1 MTHHLILCLFMML
14 PPDAA
19 LHHDRALAHHEAGR
33 LDQAIDEFAAAY
45 AALPDPRGDGDDREQ
60 MLGSLNGLLLQQHE
74 TTGAVPPLCRLGEL
88 LWNHVDALQAAYPNE
103 PGRRELTVNRE
114 RLAVVGG
121 KLAALPDGACKP
133 VETATPVVET
143 PVAEAPVAETPVAE
157 TVTEAPVVDA
167 TPARPLDA
175 ETKPRPHRGL
185 RIGGGV
191 ALGVGAGL
199 LGLMTY
205 GLVEQR
211 RRRDDAR
218 ALELEIGATI
228 SRSEYETLRDARGQA
243 RNARLFAIGT
253 GLGAAASLAIGTTL
267 LVLDHRARRGRARPI
282 ALAPW
287 WLSSGAGLTVA
298 LRLP

>member
-1 MTHHLILCLFMML
+1 MTHLLILCLLML

-19 LHHDRALAHHEAGR
+19 LHHDRAVAHHEAGR
-33 LDQAIDEFAAAY
+33 LEAAIDEFAAAY
-45 AALPDPRGDGDDREQ
+45 AALPDPRDHGDDREQ
-60 MLGSLNGLLLQQHE
+60 MLGSLNGLLLRQHE
-74 TTGAVPPLCRLGEL
+74 TTGAVQPLCRLGEL
-88 LWNHVDALQAAYPNE
+88 LWHHVDALQAAYPDE
-103 PGRRELTVNRE
+103 PGRRELMVNRE

-121 KLAALPDGACKP
+121 KLAALPDGTCMP
-133 VETATPVVET
+133 VATATPVVEPPVVEPPVVET
-143 PVAEAPVAETPVAE
+143 PVAETVIAAPVA
-157 TVTEAPVVDA
+157 DA

-175 ETKPRPHRGL
+175 DAKPGPRRGL

-218 ALELEIGATI
+218 ALEIQIGATI
-228 SRSEYETLRDARGQA
+228 SRSEYETLRDARSQA
-243 RNARLFAIGT
+243 HNARLFAIGT

-267 LVLDHRARRGRARPI
+267 LVLDRRARRGRARPI

>member
-1 MTHHLILCLFMML
+1 MTHLLILCLFML

-19 LHHDRALAHHEAGR
+19 LHHDSAVAHHEAGR

-45 AALPDPRGDGDDREQ
+45 AALPDARGDGDDREQ
-60 MLGSLNGLLLQQHE
+60 MLGSLNGLLLQRHE
-74 TTGAVPPLCRLGEL
+74 TTGAVQPLCRLGEL
-88 LWNHVDALQAAYPNE
+88 LWNHLAALQAAYPDE
-103 PGRRELTVNRE
+103 PERRELIVNRE

-121 KLAALPDGACKP
+121 KLAALPDGSCVP
-133 VETATPVVET
+133 VATATPVVEP
-143 PVAEAPVAETPVAE
+143 PVVETPVAE
-157 TVTEAPVVDA
+157 TVTEAPVVA
-167 TPARPLDA
+167 TTPARPLDA
-175 ETKPRPHRGL
+175 DAKPRPHRGL

-218 ALELEIGATI
+218 ALELAIGATI
-228 SRSEYETLRDARGQA
+228 SRAEYETLLDARSQA
-243 RNARLFAIGT
+243 HNARLLAIGT

-267 LVLDHRARRGRARPI
+267 LVLDHRARRGRARRI